1 MRFFL
6 TRLYD
11 WINTPKDAQVRP
23 HNPMDYWT
31 RLNFH
36 HLVNTP
42 EAYGIDRS

>member
-11 WINTPKDAQVRP
+11 WINTPADAQVRP
-23 HNPMDYWT
+23 HNPMDYWK

-36 HLVNTP
+36 FQIETAS
-42 EAYGIDRS
+42 AYGFDQ